1 MRAGRCFARARAR
14 ARVGGSR
21 TRVRGDRIAARRAR
35 RRARGG
41 AVVEPPVALG
51 RVARRPTRGDAGRG
65 RRRGRGRVR
74 GRGRA
79 RARRQRAFPRGAP
92 RGDARVVVLVLVVLV
107 LVVRRCGPGR
117 RRDRGRRPRL
127 SHHRPRRGGAALHP
141 PRFLPRLQPDPPRGA
156 PRVRRRPRPRRP
168 RRASRGSRT
177 NRPASSSTY
186 AWRRGVL
193 AGTER
198 SDPLDVIARERERME
213 ANLANADVS
222 NDFERPLERFAS
234 NDAEG
239 SEPRTRRRIPP
250 PAAPRRRGR
259 RERDVGRGFARAP
272 RAHAL
277 LLRRVVSVD
286 HVARVFRRHGSR
298 ADAGRGGAT
307 SLASAARVHRRD
319 ARGGRVDGRHRNVW
333 TTVLSVRTKGEEV
346 ATGASVG
353 SSRAGYE

>member
-1 MRAGRCFARARAR
+1 MSSQSRRVFAEHARLERNTFVVRYRPRNGDVITSISPRRSLRCARRFGAVVARGEVPRARAR
-14 ARVGGSR
+14 ASGSR

-74 GRGRA
+74 GRARA

-156 PRVRRRPRPRRP
+156 PRVRPTPPTSPTATRLEGVADVVPHPHPRIV
-168 RRASRGSRT
+168 
-177 NRPASSSTY
+177 
-186 AWRRGVL
+186 WRRGVL

-222 NDFERPLERFAS
+222 NDFDDPWNVSLR
-234 NDAEG
+234 DAEG
-239 SEPRTRRRIPP
+239 SAPRTRRRSR
-250 PAAPRRRGR
+250 PRRTASTSDAVNATLG
-259 RERDVGRGFARAP
+259 V
-272 RAHAL
+272 
-277 LLRRVVSVD
+277 
-286 HVARVFRRHGSR
+286 GSR
-298 ADAGRGGAT
+298 ALFALT
-307 SLASAARVHRRD
+307 LFFYVVSLAL
-319 ARGGRVDGRHRNVW
+319 
-333 TTVLSVRTKGEEV
+333 TT
-346 ATGASVG
+346 
-353 SSRAGYE
+353 SRA